1 MRVGELV
8 SKFRVWG
15 VAGLRNYVS
24 DCWRWRLFRRRLTR
38 LLRERTETRPVRGI
52 TVIGDLSGGASN
64 SKTLRDFILSLRDA
78 GIPCQTY
85 NTRLRPLIPESEFR
99 DLETPR
105 EEFDIRKY
113 THIVEMFRSP
123 LPWNPVKV
131 RARIAFWE
139 GEHGILDVWPW
150 LAGSDPVIGMSDF
163 NVSYFR
169 RELKGTKVC
178 KILYPL
184 RRIRVEPRPAAE
196 IRRQF
201 GLAADDFVVF
211 FNFDFGSFRRKNPHA
226 AIRAF
231 ARAFADVLDARLVF
245 KTMGART
252 HAAEVAELRALAV
265 AEGIADRLTLITDYL
280 PHEELYGLTNAC
292 DVYLS
297 LHRGEGFGIGM
308 AEAMLFGKPV
318 VATDWSASTEFVR
331 EGVACPVPFRLVPV
345 RADEYFVSMGEWA
358 EADVDSAA
366 QILRRLHDDP
376 VGRKALGERA
386 RAFVNDHFSIENFK
400 ASVEAFLNDSP

>member
-1 MRVGELV
+1 MRIGELV

-15 VAGLRNYVS
+15 VAGFRNYVS

-38 LLRERTETRPVRGI
+38 LLRERTGTRPVRGI

-105 EEFDIRKY
+105 EEFDIRRY

-231 ARAFADVLDARLVF
+231 ARAFADVPDARLVF

-252 HAAEVAELRALAV
+252 HAAEVAELRALAA
-265 AEGIADRLTLITDYL
+265 AEGVADRFTLITDYL

>member
-1 MRVGELV
+1 MRVCELV

-24 DCWRWRLFRRRLTR
+24 DCWRWRVFRRRLTR

-52 TVIGDLSGGASN
+52 TVIGDLSCGASN

-196 IRRQF
+196 IRRRF

-231 ARAFADVLDARLVF
+231 ARAFADVPDARLVF

-252 HAAEVAELRALAV
+252 HAAEVAELRALAA
-265 AEGIADRLTLITDYL
+265 AEGVADRFNLITDYL

-366 QILRRLHDDP
+366 QTLRRLHDDP

-400 ASVEAFLNDSP
+400 ASVEAFLDDSP